1 MPFPL
6 PFIPQLSYKT
16 GGRKFGAPRDGGVR
30 KHAGCDLIAP
40 QWTEVFAID
49 DGYVIDKAM
58 KFYRGTWQ
66 LAIRHPVGVVRYCE
80 IQEEDLIVGYRKGD
94 EIKSGQV
101 IAHVGKMYRDS
112 MLHFEFYKG
121 TIAGSLTVRS
131 NPGFQR
137 RSDVDDP
144 APLLDKLASDV
155 RASAGQPLGAAAL
168 MESMRGRAP
177 A

>member
-6 PFIPQLSYKT
+6 PFVPQLSYKT

-40 QWTEVFAID
+40 QWTEVLAIA
-49 DGYVIDKAM
+49 DGYVLDEASM
-58 KFYRGTWQ
+58 FYRGTWQ

-80 IQEEDLIVGYRKGD
+80 IQGEDLIQSYRKGD
-94 EIKSGQV
+94 QIKSGQV

-112 MLHFEFYKG
+112 MLHFELYKG

-131 NPGFQR
+131 MVGFQR
-137 RSDVDDP
+137 RSDLHDP
-144 APLLDKLASDV
+144 APLLDKLARDV
-155 RASAGQPLGAAAL
+155 LSTTSQAPGAASL
-168 MESMRGRAP
+168 MESMLGRAP